1 MEALQRLRETATKG
15 ESIQL
20 VISGDAP
27 ENTDSI
33 KQATHVKFGADAQ
46 LYDLSSSTNVTIDG
60 EKQILRPVV
69 FCWIHDKSS
78 IVDYKDACL
87 QNGIPDFKFLV
98 KADLNSWL
106 NGSSATCK
114 FIEQSQNGRDTNE
127 ESGDSKATGS
137 QKRKTT
143 DDPRMA
149 RIAEFE
155 INSLDHNAAL
165 RGTKN
170 VMLKSLTS
178 DAKRFAAQL
187 KKSKVS
193 KSTTSSGVTTKKQPI
208 IIVSPATTALLSLTN
223 IKQFLEEG
231 KFVEPSLQ
239 RADNNVVTVN
249 RPSDRFVEPA
259 HSIMVVDNVDLFTK
273 PEYWDRVIAI
283 FTTGQAW
290 QFSKYKYSK
299 PEVLFQKY
307 PGFYMSYQ
315 GDIVPKQIH
324 DWNVS
329 VVSVDRG
336 EKRFRDKMIVKDL
349 WMQIDKILLARNY
362 GVE

>member
-1 MEALQRLRETATKG
+1 MGALQKLRQTATEKG
-15 ESIQL
+15 PILL
-20 VISGDAP
+20 VISGDSP
-27 ENTDSI
+27 QNTDSI
-33 KQATHVKFGADAQ
+33 KEATHVRFGSDEK
-46 LYDLSSSTNVTIDG
+46 LYDLNIPTDVVIEG
-60 EKQILRPVV
+60 EKQMLRSVV

-78 IVDYKDACL
+78 IVDYKNSCL
-87 QNGIPDFKFLV
+87 QNDVADFKFLV

-106 NGSSATCK
+106 NGSSSTCK
-114 FIEQSQNGRDTNE
+114 FIDQSINGTDLKAE
-127 ESGDSKATGS
+127 GDETLITSKRRAA
-137 QKRKTT
+137 

-149 RIAEFE
+149 RIAVLEV
-155 INSLDHNAAL
+155 NSLDHNSAL

-170 VMLKSLTS
+170 VMLKNLIS
-178 DAKRFAAQL
+178 DAKSFATLL
-187 KKSKVS
+187 KRSKVS
-193 KSTTSSGVTTKKQPI
+193 KAASSNAVTAKKQPI

-239 RADNNVVTVN
+239 RVENNVVTIS
-249 RPSDRFVEPA
+249 RPSDRFVTPA

-299 PEVLFQKY
+299 PELLFQKY

-349 WMQIDKILLARNY
+349 WMQLDKILLGKGY

>member
-1 MEALQRLRETATKG
+1 MDALRKLKDTATKG
-15 ESIQL
+15 EAVQL
-20 VISGDAP
+20 LTSANNEDK
-27 ENTDSI
+27 TDSI
-33 KQATHVKFGADAQ
+33 KDASHVQFGSEPEHYALDEPT
-46 LYDLSSSTNVTIDG
+46 DVTIDG
-60 EKQILRPVV
+60 NKQSLRAVV
-69 FCWIHDKSS
+69 FCWMHDKSS
-78 IVDYKDACL
+78 IVDYKDSCL
-87 QNGIPDFKFLV
+87 QNNVPDFKFLV
-98 KADLNSWL
+98 KEELNAWL
-106 NGSSATCK
+106 NGTSDQCK
-114 FIEQSQNGRDTNE
+114 FIELPDHGSNGSEATTGNE
-127 ESGDSKATGS
+127 NGT
-137 QKRKTT
+137 QKRKAA

-149 RIAEFE
+149 RIAQFE

-165 RGTKN
+165 HGTKN
-170 VMLKSLTS
+170 VMLKNLIS
-178 DAKRFAAQL
+178 DAKKFASQL
-187 KKSKVS
+187 KKTKLSKTP
-193 KSTTSSGVTTKKQPI
+193 TTSVASAKKQPI

-239 RADNNVVTVN
+239 RVENNVVTIE
-249 RPSDRFVEPA
+249 RPSNRFVSPA

-290 QFSKYKYSK
+290 QFAKYKYSK
-299 PEVLFQKY
+299 PEILFQKY

-349 WMQIDKILLARNY
+349 WMQLDKILLARNY